1 MKRISLLLLSLFIIG
16 SMHIYAQEPEVK
28 MLANP
33 ESSRKDE
40 IILKDGTH
48 VFSKKAII
56 KEGEF
61 VRVGRKTYNWK
72 EIESIKLSKVSLN
85 FYSPNYGENIPVHYD
100 STIMNDRVIL
110 KNGTTIDGTLYDF
123 AQYYQLKMEK
133 GPFSYKTSKWDNIKE
148 VKLGKGSPFAA
159 FSDDPTFKMDTS
171 YKTPVEET
179 KVKFDKNGYKFSS
192 YQTLNTDQIRKAW
205 QIRGGP
211 IFCKEYY
218 VSLSLMSAKGMSGT
232 GLGYGGAV
240 SYIHLTPPSY
250 SDGISNTYAYKLG
263 ANINMQTMTAKMS
276 GVSAKGTVSNITLGL
291 NFGYQVGL
299 GKFLDYKDWKGIV
312 AGFAWRP
319 TFQMSSSSFTI
330 ANKTYSNSD
339 SNFNMKGYEFYVDFA
354 NLKAITS
361 RYVKPAHM
369 KVFAII
375 IPPIGDMKMTF
386 VQIGFGMVSY

>member
-1 MKRISLLLLSLFIIG
+1 MKRISLLLLNLFILV

-28 MLANP
+28 ILANP

-85 FYSPNYGENIPVHYD
+85 FHSPNYGENIPIHYD
-100 STIMNDRVIL
+100 STIVNDRIVL
-110 KNGTTIDGTLYDF
+110 KDGSSIDGTLYDF
-123 AQYYQLKMEK
+123 TQYYTLKIEK
-133 GPFSYKTSKWDNIKE
+133 GPFSYKTSKWNDIKE
-148 VKLGKGSPFAA
+148 VQLGKGSPFAA

-192 YQTLNTDQIRKAW
+192 YQKLNTDQIRKAW

-211 IFCKEYY
+211 IFCKEYFL
-218 VSLSLMSAKGMSGT
+218 SLSLMSAEGISGT

-250 SDGISNTYAYKLG
+250 SDGISNTYAYKIG

-276 GVSAKGTVSNITLGL
+276 GVKAKGTVSNITLGL

-330 ANKTYSNSD
+330 ANKTYSSSD

-354 NLKAITS
+354 NLKAITA

-375 IPPIGDMKMTF
+375 IPPIGEMGMTF
-386 VQIGFGMVSY
+386 IQIGFGMVSY